1 MSKLLAALSSIL
13 YVALHVVHYTDDAG
27 KRRVAKPGDAFY
39 PPESEV
45 AFLNRAGA
53 VRKATEAEIALYE
66 KQNGGKAKAAG
77 SRSKKGSGAEGG
89 GGESGDASGGDG
101 SNESLV

>member
-27 KRRVAKPGDAFY
+27 KRRVAKPGEAFY

-45 AFLNRAGA
+45 AFLTRQGA
-53 VRKATEAEIALYE
+53 VREATEAEIALYE
-66 KQNGGKAKAAG
+66 KQNGGKAKATG

-89 GGESGDASGGDG
+89 GGEASGGEG